1 MLSLPFNNLCFMP
14 EVIISGSEG
23 RIEGRYHHSEN
34 PNAPIALVFH
44 PHPLHGGTMNNKV
57 VYNLYHCFVK
67 AGFSVLRINFRGIGK
82 SEGEFDNGLGEL
94 TDAATALDW
103 LQLQNPTSSSVWI
116 GGFSFGSWIAMQL
129 LMRRP
134 EIQSFISIAPPL
146 NKYDFSFL
154 SPCPVSGMI
163 LQGDLDSIVPESEAG
178 ELARKIPRHKHIDIY
193 YKVIKG
199 ADHFFRKKM
208 DEMNKNVTKYIVERL
223 NAQKPVKT
231 KIDRRRRQTVPEK
244 PL

>member
-1 MLSLPFNNLCFMP
+1 MVLVVDFLLYNMLSLPFNNLCFMP

-199 ADHFFRKKM
+199 ADHFYENYADQFTSIIT
-208 DEMNKNVTKYIVERL
+208 DYIRDSL
-223 NAQKPVKT
+223 ALPK
-231 KIDRRRRQTVPEK
+231 
-244 PL
+244 